1 MSWAF
6 RINLAFLSRPG
17 WTGLRNG
24 LFRASSLS
32 ATPALLKRVKIGLL
46 KHKAAFCTGREGYGN
61 GQVGFKFQSLYS
73 PQPRHPWESSWTT
86 DLWPRCLWLLGGVR
100 AGRRPLESLMYCIDS
115 LYGPSPLACSTFKN
129 S

>member
-46 KHKAAFCTGREGYGN
+46 KLPA
-61 GQVGFKFQSLYS
+61 Q
-73 PQPRHPWESSWTT
+73 
-86 DLWPRCLWLLGGVR
+86 GGKGMGMAR
-100 AGRRPLESLMYCIDS
+100 
-115 LYGPSPLACSTFKN
+115 
-129 S
+129 